1 MNINVRADS
10 VEIEG
15 YVNAIERL
23 SKPLMSR
30 MGQFVERICKGAF
43 KKALK
48 RNDDVKILLNHDWN
62 RNLGSTRQGNLELE
76 EDNIGLHARATITDP
91 EVVEKAK
98 RGDLVG
104 WSFGFTDRDVDN
116 KIIEGMPTR
125 AVKDLDLYEVSILD
139 RRKTP
144 AYDGTLIATRE
155 ETSENHFIGDN
166 FVDEVNYTNEEEKD
180 LKIDFDKPEEEI
192 RTEEQEE
199 KTQEEVQEEP
209 KQEENTEDVPKQH
222 ENVEENKSIDYT
234 QYENLIKEMKGD
246 F

>member
-1 MNINVRADS
+1 MKINIREDS

-62 RNLGSTRQGNLELE
+62 KNLGSTRQGNLELE
-76 EDNIGLHARATITDP
+76 EDNIGLHARATISDP

-139 RRKTP
+139 RTKSP

-166 FVDEVNYTNEEEKD
+166 FVDEVNYTTEQENS
-180 LKIDFDKPEEEI
+180 LKIDSSEPKEET
-192 RTEEQEE
+192 RADEQEE
-199 KTQEEVQEEP
+199 KPQEEP